1 MERMKHLVAPS
12 LLAADFSRLADE
24 IALVNESD
32 ADWLHFDVMDGHF
45 VPNISF
51 GLPVLK
57 AVRKLS
63 AKPIDVHLMIEHPE
77 RFVHDFREAGAD
89 VITVHYEACTHLHR
103 TLQLIRDSGARAG
116 VALNPHTN
124 VMLLEDILED
134 LDMVL
139 VMSVNPGFGGQRF
152 IYRTLTKIQ
161 ALRDMLIV
169 RNLPA
174 KIEVDG
180 GIGLQNAEKVLQA
193 GADVLVAGSSVFRA
207 ESPTQVIHALK
218 ELGSEVR
225 KFV

>member
-1 MERMKHLVAPS
+1 MKHLVAPS

>member
-1 MERMKHLVAPS
+1 MNHLVAPS